1 MFNESDSPNWEM
13 KQSIKLGKTLS
24 FTKIHGVESFGSIEG
39 NESDTI
45 RKNISFNEVI
55 SSGHRW
61 EIPTIGDWE
70 YEAVMRREG

>member
-1 MFNESDSPNWEM
+1 MLSSNIHHSTKATIFQMFNYESDSPNWEM

-55 SSGHRW
+55 SSGHR
-61 EIPTIGDWE
+61 
-70 YEAVMRREG
+70 